1 MKNPLRHLIQ
11 LVDRW
16 AAQKVVR
23 VALFGHGLAASE
35 WESLMTTPYL
45 RAQPRIQ
52 LVGQPSEAE
61 VLAIHGPL
69 DSMNWSALEAWVESA
84 RPGTRLVTVGHE
96 IELTDAG
103 HVVGPQGRVSTFRA
117 HSHLPGHPPTP
128 TELQQA
134 IACAVTHV

>member
-1 MKNPLRHLIQ
+1 MKNPLRHVIK

-52 LVGQPSEAE
+52 LVSHPSEAE

-69 DSMNWSALEAWVESA
+69 NSMNWSALVAWVESA
-84 RPGTRLVTVGHE
+84 RLGALLLAVGHE
-96 IELTDAG
+96 IELTSEG
-103 HVVGPQGRVSTFRA
+103 YVVGPQGRVSTFRV

-128 TELQQA
+128 SDLQQA
-134 IACAVTHV
+134 ITCVVTHV

>member
-1 MKNPLRHLIQ
+1 MKNPLRHIIK

-52 LVGQPSEAE
+52 LVDHPSEAD

-69 DSMNWSALEAWVESA
+69 NSMNWTSLVEWVESA
-84 RPGTRLVTVGHE
+84 RPSASLLAVGLE
-96 IELTDAG
+96 IELTDGG
-103 HVVGPQGRVSTFRA
+103 HVVGPQGCVSTFRV

-128 TELQQA
+128 NDLQQA
-134 IACAVTHV
+134 VTCVVAHV